1 MRTDP
6 RTGGRLLAVMLASA
20 VLAAA
25 CASTSKPATTA
36 AAPAAAPAT
45 APAKTEVLT
54 VQQIQNMIEQGN
66 SFQDIIG
73 EIQESGTVYK
83 LSDAQQQ
90 KLRGSGFTATLLS
103 FMELTY
109 NHAVEVNPALKKSND
124 QWHQVDGYW
133 YGGRPFGWPEAW
145 VTGAPR
151 FGERWRK
158 Q

>member
-1 MRTDP
+1 MA
-6 RTGGRLLAVMLASA
+6 AVALASA
-20 VLAAA
+20 VLVAA
-25 CASTSKPATTA
+25 CASTSASRPATTA
-36 AAPAAAPAT
+36 AAAPVAA

-54 VQQIQNMIEQGN
+54 VQQIQKMIEQGR
-66 SFQDIIG
+66 SFQEIIG
-73 EIQESGTVYK
+73 EIQETGTVYR
-83 LSDAQQQ
+83 LSDAQAQ

-103 FMELTY
+103 FMQLTY
-109 NHAVEVNPALKKSND
+109 NHAVEVNPALAKSND

-151 FGERWRK
+151 FFERFRG

>member
-6 RTGGRLLAVMLASA
+6 KTDWRLVAAVAIASA

-25 CASTSKPATTA
+25 CASTSKPGT
-36 AAPAAAPAT
+36 T

-54 VQQIQNMIEQGN
+54 VQQILTMTEQGR
-66 SFQDIIG
+66 SFEEIMG
-73 EIQESGTVYK
+73 EIQETGTVYK
-83 LSDAQQQ
+83 LTDDQQQ
-90 KLRGSGFTATLLS
+90 RLRGSSLSATLLS
-103 FMELTY
+103 FMQLTY
-109 NHAVEVNPALKKSND
+109 VHAVEANPALKKSSD
-124 QWHQVDGYW
+124 QWHQIDGYW

-145 VTGAPR
+145 VVGAPR

>member
-6 RTGGRLLAVMLASA
+6 RTDRRLLAVTLASA

-25 CASTSKPATTA
+25 CASTSG
-36 AAPAAAPAT
+36 PAAKSTA

-54 VQQIQNMIEQGN
+54 VQQIQTMVQQGQ
-66 SFQDIIG
+66 SFQQIMG
-73 EIQESGTVYK
+73 EIQETGTVYN
-83 LSDAQQQ
+83 LSDDQSQR
-90 KLRGSGFTATLLS
+90 LRGTGFSATLLS

-109 NHAVEVNPALKKSND
+109 THAIESNPALKKSND
-124 QWHQVDGYW
+124 QWHQIDGYW

-145 VTGAPR
+145 VVGAPR
-151 FGERWRK
+151 FGERFRS

>member
-6 RTGGRLLAVMLASA
+6 RKNRRLLAVTLASA

-25 CASTSKPATTA
+25 CASTSGPAA
-36 AAPAAAPAT
+36 KSAPAR
-45 APAKTEVLT
+45 TEVLT
-54 VQQIQNMIEQGN
+54 VQQILDMTEQGR
-66 SFQDIIG
+66 SFEEIMG

-83 LSDAQQQ
+83 LSDDQSQ
-90 KLRGSGFTATLLS
+90 KLRGSSFSATLLS

-109 NHAVEVNPALKKSND
+109 VHAIEANPALKKSND
-124 QWHQVDGYW
+124 QWHQIDGYW

-145 VTGAPR
+145 VVGAPR
-151 FGERWRK
+151 FGERFRS

>member
-6 RTGGRLLAVMLASA
+6 KTDRRLVAAVALASA

-36 AAPAAAPAT
+36 
-45 APAKTEVLT
+45 PAKTEVLT
-54 VQQIQNMIEQGN
+54 VQQILTMTEQGR
-66 SFQDIIG
+66 SFEEIMG
-73 EIQESGTVYK
+73 EIQETGTVYR
-83 LSDAQQQ
+83 LTDDQQQ
-90 KLRGSGFTATLLS
+90 RLRGSSLSATLLS
-103 FMELTY
+103 FMQLTY
-109 NHAVEVNPALKKSND
+109 VHAVEANPALKTSSD
-124 QWHQVDGYW
+124 QWHQVDGFW

-145 VTGAPR
+145 VVGAPR

>member
-1 MRTDP
+1 MDR
-6 RTGGRLLAVMLASA
+6 RLVAAVAIASAMLAA
-20 VLAAA
+20 G
-25 CASTSKPATTA
+25 CASTSNPAA
-36 AAPAAAPAT
+36 KSAAPAAAPAAT

-54 VQQIQNMIEQGN
+54 VQQIQNMIEQGQ
-66 SFQDIIG
+66 SFQDILG

-83 LSDAQQQ
+83 LSDAQRQ

-103 FMELTY
+103 FMQLTY

-151 FGERWRK
+151 FGERFRSR
-158 Q
+158 

>member
-1 MRTDP
+1 MTTDP
-6 RTGGRLLAVMLASA
+6 RNDRRLVAAVALASA
-20 VLAAA
+20 VVAAA
-25 CASTSKPATTA
+25 CGSTSKPDAK
-36 AAPAAAPAT
+36 AT
-45 APAKTEVLT
+45 APAATAPVKTEVLT
-54 VQQIQNMIEQGN
+54 VQRIQQMIEQGN

-73 EIQESGTVYK
+73 AIQQTGTVYN
-83 LSDAQQQ
+83 LTDAQQQ

-109 NHAVEVNPALKKSND
+109 NHAVEVNPALAKSKD

-151 FGERWRK
+151 FGERFRS

>member
-6 RTGGRLLAVMLASA
+6 RTDRRLLAVTLASA

-25 CASTSKPATTA
+25 CASTSGPAA
-36 AAPAAAPAT
+36 KSAPAR
-45 APAKTEVLT
+45 TEVLT
-54 VQQIQNMIEQGN
+54 VQQILNMTEQGR
-66 SFQDIIG
+66 SFEEIMG

-83 LSDAQQQ
+83 LSDDQSQ
-90 KLRGSGFTATLLS
+90 KLRGSSFSATLLS

-109 NHAVEVNPALKKSND
+109 VHAIEANPALKKSND
-124 QWHQVDGYW
+124 QWHQIDGYW

-145 VTGAPR
+145 VVGAPR
-151 FGERWRK
+151 FGERFRS

>member
-6 RTGGRLLAVMLASA
+6 RTDRRLLAMTLASA

-25 CASTSKPATTA
+25 CASTSGPATKSTT
-36 AAPAAAPAT
+36 APAAAP

-54 VQQIQNMIEQGN
+54 VDQIQNMVEQGR
-66 SFQDIIG
+66 SFQEIMG
-73 EIQESGTVYK
+73 EIQETGTVYN
-83 LSDAQQQ
+83 LSDDQSQR
-90 KLRGSGFTATLLS
+90 LRGSSFSATLLS
-103 FMELTY
+103 FMQLTY
-109 NHAVEVNPALKKSND
+109 THAIEANPALKKSKD
-124 QWHQVDGYW
+124 QWHQIDGYW

-145 VTGAPR
+145 VVGAPR